1 MQKYNKSTFLT
12 TCDFKKNSSLGERRA
27 ARGVSTRPD
36 EHIHQ
41 LCL

>member
-1 MQKYNKSTFLT
+1 MQKYNSHNLQLQ
-12 TCDFKKNSSLGERRA
+12 KKSSLGERRA

>member
-1 MQKYNKSTFLT
+1 MQKYLSHNLQLQ
-12 TCDFKKNSSLGERRA
+12 KNSSLGERRA
-27 ARGVSTRPD
+27 ARDVSILPD